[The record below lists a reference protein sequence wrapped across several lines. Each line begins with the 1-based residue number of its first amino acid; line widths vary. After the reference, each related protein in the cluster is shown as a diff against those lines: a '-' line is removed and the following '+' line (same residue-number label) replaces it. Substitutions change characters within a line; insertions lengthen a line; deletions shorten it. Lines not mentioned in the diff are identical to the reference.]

1 MITSR
6 ILVWNLPAEARNVST
21 SDGRVRTPNFAPTVR
36 LDLGKRSSAQR
47 WAATNSHGGC
57 SVMQA
62 RYTALPARVLGVTGR
77 PV

>member
-36 LDLGKRSSAQR
+36 RDLGKRSSAQR
-47 WAATNSHGGC
+47 
-57 SVMQA
+57 
-62 RYTALPARVLGVTGR
+62 
-77 PV
+77 